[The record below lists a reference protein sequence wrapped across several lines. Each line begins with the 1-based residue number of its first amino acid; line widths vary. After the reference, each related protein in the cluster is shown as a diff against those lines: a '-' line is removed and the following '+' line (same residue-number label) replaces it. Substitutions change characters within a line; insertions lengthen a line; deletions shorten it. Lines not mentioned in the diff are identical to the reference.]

1 MVSTWLRGRQTGV
14 HAHLLYLF
22 ARMSMHSWKIRIAHI
37 WKICKTLG
45 INYVYMHW
53 LTASMVVVAPTA
65 LNCLAATCLGALGDG
80 LSALLDQASS
90 LVSPLDV
97 KVGST
102 SEVSAEVSALTFASA
117 EVSH

>member
-1 MVSTWLRGRQTGV
+1 
-14 HAHLLYLF
+14 
-22 ARMSMHSWKIRIAHI
+22 MSMHSWKIRIAHI

-53 LTASMVVVAPTA
+53 LTAHASASMVVVAPTD

-102 SEVSAEVSALTFASA
+102 AEVPVGVSALTFASV
-117 EVSH
+117 EVEPRV

>member
-1 MVSTWLRGRQTGV
+1 
-14 HAHLLYLF
+14 
-22 ARMSMHSWKIRIAHI
+22 MHSWKIRIAHI

-53 LTASMVVVAPTA
+53 RTASMVVVAPTA
-65 LNCLAATCLGALGDG
+65 LNCLAATCLGAVGDG

-90 LVSPLDV
+90 LLSPSDV

-102 SEVSAEVSALTFASA
+102 AEVPVGVSAQTFASSA